1 MIEGKQSGQP
11 PTPLMP
17 HVPTALALNAL
28 GEGVCPATAQVG
40 EQVIVIGGVL
50 MGTPL
55 HTMLGLEQ
63 FGEIPP

>member
-1 MIEGKQSGQP
+1 
-11 PTPLMP
+11 MP